1 MFLSRFK
8 VKLEWIGGAEWPIK
22 RRKEK
27 HSEQVQFA
35 ASTAVEKARSNKAN
49 EQIEV
54 LKTDIEK
61 YTALRICTQTLRRT

>member
-1 MFLSRFK
+1 MANQAQ
-8 VKLEWIGGAEWPIK
+8 EGD
-22 RRKEK
+22 
-27 HSEQVQFA
+27 FA